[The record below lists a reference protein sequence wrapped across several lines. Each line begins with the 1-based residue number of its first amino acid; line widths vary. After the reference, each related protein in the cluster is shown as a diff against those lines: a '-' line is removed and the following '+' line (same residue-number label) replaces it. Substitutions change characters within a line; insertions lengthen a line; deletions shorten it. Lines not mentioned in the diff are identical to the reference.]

1 MNLSK
6 LAQWLLIIGGLNW
19 LLAVGSYDIAE
30 WGIPMSIVKIV
41 YILVGLAA
49 LYKLFTHRSHQ

>member
-1 MNLSK
+1 MNLQK

-19 LLAVGSYDIAE
+19 LLALGNYDIAN
-30 WGIPMSIVKIV
+30 WGISGSIVNIIYV
-41 YILVGLAA
+41 LVGLSA